1 MVENP
6 KKTTGWG
13 LLAGPSVPS
22 GPASFGVRL
31 AEGSATGRRISP
43 EEYDQHSNFFFQLV
57 KIGGYGMGLD
67 MIEDGYL
74 YRGVRPCHVFRYHFS
89 CVRKCMNLMSNVA
102 L

>member
-6 KKTTGWG
+6 KNPTVGTS
-13 LLAGPSVPS
+13 LAGPS
-22 GPASFGVRL
+22 GIFWPAGFGVRL

-43 EEYDQHSNFFFQLV
+43 EEYDQHSKFYFQLV

-74 YRGVRPCHVFRYHFS
+74 YRGVRICRVEPQEPKTLCTEMYEP
-89 CVRKCMNLMSNVA
+89 KK
-102 L
+102 